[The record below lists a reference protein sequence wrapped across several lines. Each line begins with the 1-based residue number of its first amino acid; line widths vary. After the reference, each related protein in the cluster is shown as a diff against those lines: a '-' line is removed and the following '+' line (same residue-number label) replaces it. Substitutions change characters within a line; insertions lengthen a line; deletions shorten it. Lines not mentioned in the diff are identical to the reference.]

1 MSFLEGMVYCLHVV
15 RWCGDWVVWAGLF
28 SLLGLSDGPGGLLF
42 GRDEAWPHGVGLR
55 DMLICN
61 VTVEVIRSYR
71 FQLAKLAQVRRLFL
85 IVRAPE
91 VLHQMRLLTETV
103 ETEDALVGPDPRVR
117 AQVYVDIGF
126 G

>member
-1 MSFLEGMVYCLHVV
+1 MSLSFLHIV
-15 RWCGDWVVWAGLF
+15 RRYDISWAGLL
-28 SLLGLSDGPGGLLF
+28 SLFGLSDGPRGLLF

-61 VTVEVIRSYR
+61 VTVEVIRGHR

-103 ETEDALVGPDPRVR
+103 ETEDTLVGPNPGVC
-117 AQVYVDIGF
+117 AQVNVDIGF